1 MLHAGVHI
9 YPTLEMNRRHGID
22 IQTWIDS
29 GLCDWYG
36 AMQSFRICGLFR
48 LSLLQNADFSKTSS
62 GQQWKTTAAFC
73 CCRGKCKRTG

>member
-1 MLHAGVHI
+1 VLHAGVHI

-48 LSLLQNADFSKTSS
+48 LSLIVA
-62 GQQWKTTAAFC
+62 
-73 CCRGKCKRTG
+73 KR